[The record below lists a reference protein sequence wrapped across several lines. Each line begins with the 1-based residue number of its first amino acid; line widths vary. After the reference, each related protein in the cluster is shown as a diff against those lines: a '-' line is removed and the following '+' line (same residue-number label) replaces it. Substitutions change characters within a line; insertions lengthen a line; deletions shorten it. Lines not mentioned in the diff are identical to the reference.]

1 MGIEQQ
7 VGRTPAWRELHF
19 ETMRCTGDELRVE
32 HPSLA
37 DGVGV
42 PQATA
47 VLNSYEENA
56 SMGSPK
62 AFKAEGRGRAQ

>member
-1 MGIEQQ
+1 MVEHLLG
-7 VGRTPAWRELHF
+7 GSSTL

-47 VLNSYEENA
+47 VLNSYEKMPA
-56 SMGSPK
+56 WALPK
-62 AFKAEGRGRAQ
+62 LSKQRGGDGHSERG

>member
-1 MGIEQQ
+1 MVEHLLG
-7 VGRTPAWRELHF
+7 GSSTL

-37 DGVGV
+37 DGIEV

-47 VLNSYEENA
+47 VLNSFVEN
-56 SMGSPK
+56 SQLWLSLSFQSRG
-62 AFKAEGRGRAQ
+62 EGGGRSERG